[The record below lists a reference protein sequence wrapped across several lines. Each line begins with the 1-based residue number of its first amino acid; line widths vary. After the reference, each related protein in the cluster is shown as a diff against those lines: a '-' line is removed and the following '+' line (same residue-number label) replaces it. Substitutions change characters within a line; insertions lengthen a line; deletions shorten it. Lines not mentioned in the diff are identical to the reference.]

1 MLEMEPACEPFI
13 IVIGGYS
20 SDFAIFSEIV

>member
-1 MLEMEPACEPFI
+1 MLEMVPGCVPCLN
-13 IVIGGYS
+13 VIGGYS